1 MLRVVPSVLLVDDD
15 AVILR
20 VLEINFRA
28 RGFDVRTAS
37 SRSAVL
43 ERLREGR
50 PDAIVLDLGLPDDDG
65 GGVLDDLRSQQLGAD
80 VPVVIVSG
88 RAPDAAADD
97 GYASRVEA
105 VLLKPVD
112 PADVVETV
120 RGVLRRAG

>member
-15 AVILR
+15 DVILR

-28 RGFDVRTAS
+28 QGFDVRTAS
-37 SRSAVL
+37 TRSAVL
-43 ERLREGR
+43 ERLREER
-50 PDAIVLDLGLPDDDG
+50 PVAIVLDLGLPDDDG
-65 GGVLDDLRSQQLGAD
+65 GRLLDDIQSQQFGGD

-88 RAPDAAADD
+88 RAPDAAD
-97 GYASRVEA
+97 GDYASRVEA

-112 PADVVETV
+112 PAHVVETV

>member
-1 MLRVVPSVLLVDDD
+1 MLSAVASVLLVEDD

-28 RGFDVRTAS
+28 EGFDVRTAT

-43 ERLREGR
+43 LALHDAR
-50 PDAIVLDLGLPDDDG
+50 PDVIVLDLGLPDADG
-65 GGVLDDLRSQQLGAD
+65 ATLLDEIVSSDGVAD

-88 RAPDAAADD
+88 RDADETDHD

-105 VLLKPVD
+105 VLRKPVD
-112 PADVVETV
+112 PALVVETV
-120 RGVLRRAG
+120 RGVLRDAG